1 MTQTTYTPAVFITG
15 ADERGNQ
22 FAFWKIYDG
31 RWCDAYNMGE
41 VTDEFA
47 KKNVI
52 PNAVTVQFSEAVMTR
67 QEWIENDCPMRMTAE
82 QIARWCKS
90 GIELADEVEAK
101 QAAQDC
107 GCITCVSNLHN
118 IETDN
123 EANRRYFTDKLIAD
137 RHNAAKHTMK
147 EVV

>member
-1 MTQTTYTPAVFITG
+1 MTPQTRIQAMKNLGVTVTPEMEEREYRISLDTVERTYG
-15 ADERGNQ
+15 ADWE
-22 FAFWKIYDG
+22 ATA
-31 RWCDAYNMGE
+31 DALREQVELLDTLDWVGVE
-41 VTDEFA
+41 SDA
-47 KKNVI
+47 KK
-52 PNAVTVQFSEAVMTR
+52 SYEYL
-67 QEWIENDCPMRMTAE
+67 D
-82 QIARWCKS
+82 
-90 GIELADEVEAK
+90 AK